1 MSLRFLNICL
11 FNSCNSWGGGEKWH
25 FETAK
30 NLSKIGHKVF
40 LCARPKSALANRI
53 LSENIQHYFLNVHN
67 LSFLNPFKIYILVR
81 LFKAQNID
89 VIILGLPSDVKL
101 AGIAAKFAGVRK
113 IIYRRGSAI
122 AVRNTWLNRFLYRN
136 VITDIITNSEE
147 IKRKFLEKNRNFM
160 PLSKIHILYNGVEL
174 SKFSP
179 IQVNGHFENTLK
191 LGSAGRMV
199 EQKGQWYLLEV
210 ARILKEQKLDFK
222 LKIAGVGPLFPFLK
236 KQAIKLDV
244 LDKIEF
250 CGFIND
256 IPAFLNSLDIFLLTS
271 LHEGSSNILL
281 ESMACGKPIIAFN
294 ISSIPEIISDGS
306 NGYLVEFGQCSQFA
320 QKIIALA
327 NNRELLAKV
336 GMNGRQLSSNKFSLE
351 NSLEKLQEIILS

>member
-1 MSLRFLNICL
+1 VSLKLKNICL

-30 NLSKIGHKVF
+30 NLTKIGHKVI

-53 LSENIQHYFLNVHN
+53 ISENILHFFLKVRN

-81 LFKAQNID
+81 LFKAQKID

-113 IIYRRGSAI
+113 IIYRRGSAV

-147 IKRKFLEKNRNFM
+147 IRRKFLERNKNFI
-160 PLSKIHILYNGVEL
+160 PLSKIHLVYNGVEL
-174 SKFSP
+174 SKYFPMQS
-179 IQVNGHFENTLK
+179 NGHSGKTLI

-199 EQKGQWYLLEV
+199 QQKCQWYLLEV
-210 ARILKEQKLDFK
+210 AKILKEKNIDFK
-222 LKIAGVGPLFPFLK
+222 LKIAGIGPMLPVLK
-236 KQAIKLDV
+236 KQAAELNIMESV
-244 LDKIEF
+244 EF
-250 CGFIND
+250 CGFIDD
-256 IPAFLNSLDIFLLTS
+256 IPGFLNSLDIFLLTS
-271 LHEGSSNILL
+271 LHEGSANILL
-281 ESMACGKPIIAFN
+281 ETMACGKPIIAFN
-294 ISSIPEIISDGS
+294 VSSIPEIITDGI
-306 NGYLVEFGQCSQFA
+306 NGHLEKFGQCEQFA
-320 QKIIALA
+320 QKIIDLA
-327 NNRELLAKV
+327 NNPELLEEF

-351 NSLEKLQEIILS
+351 QSLDRLQEIILS

>member
-53 LSENIQHYFLNVHN
+53 ISENLQHYFLNVHN
-67 LSFLNPFKIYILVR
+67 LSFLNPYKIYILVR

-122 AVRNTWLNRFLYRN
+122 AVKNTWLNRFLYKK

-147 IKRKFLEKNRNFM
+147 IKRKFLEKNKNFM
-160 PLSKIHILYNGVEL
+160 PLNKIHILYNGVEL

-179 IQVNGHFENTLK
+179 VQVNGHFEKTLI

-210 ARILKEQKLDFK
+210 VRILKENKLDFK
-222 LKIAGVGPLFPFLK
+222 LKIAGIGTFAAQFK
-236 KQAIKLDV
+236 EKSCKIKY
-244 LDKIEF
+244 F
-250 CGFIND
+250 
-256 IPAFLNSLDIFLLTS
+256 
-271 LHEGSSNILL
+271 
-281 ESMACGKPIIAFN
+281 
-294 ISSIPEIISDGS
+294 
-306 NGYLVEFGQCSQFA
+306 
-320 QKIIALA
+320 
-327 NNRELLAKV
+327 
-336 GMNGRQLSSNKFSLE
+336 RQG
-351 NSLEKLQEIILS
+351 